1 MINKLMS
8 FYKNLPVSVKASLWF
23 MVCSIV
29 QKGIQIITV
38 PIFTRLLSTE
48 QYGQFSLYQSW
59 LGIITIF
66 GSLNLFAGAFNKAM
80 LKFEDDRDRY
90 ISSMQGLSTLSTI
103 ILIMLFLI
111 NPNWW
116 CHVFGLPELVIWFM
130 ILEVL
135 FYTSLQYWITR
146 QRYEFKYR
154 NLVSI
159 TLFIAFANPI
169 LGLLLV
175 NAVDE
180 KGIARIISVSI
191 LNIIVGLVFYIMN
204 LIRGKCYYDKEY
216 WKYALSFNIPLIP
229 HYLANI
235 VLAQSD
241 RIMIEKMYGTSE
253 VAIYS
258 VAYSIGALMTIV
270 VNSVNSTFV
279 PWTYQKCNEKKY
291 TEISNVS
298 NGLVLLIAIIALF
311 PIMIA
316 PEAVAI
322 MGTEEYS
329 FAVWV
334 IPPISLSILMTFI
347 YTLFANIEF
356 YHEKSKFVMLAS
368 CITAILNIILNIIF
382 MPIFG
387 FVAAGYTTLVC
398 YIVLAVMHYIFM
410 MKVCKNEG
418 VAENIYDIKYMI
430 ILGVVIAVISL
441 VFMMLYEVEILR
453 YIIILSMIVVLIWKR
468 NFLIQLV
475 KSIKQ

>member
-1 MINKLMS
+1 MS